1 MISKF
6 TRITPTEVE
15 SLLYFWRTT
24 TNWQD
29 FSKLGK
35 VLMARSYR
43 FRQEWEE
50 SLEAAQ
56 YAFEAFP
63 DDRVWSAAIMQEIR
77 IRIDPSEV
85 ERVLSLGEPEYV

>member
-1 MISKF
+1 MMSKF
-6 TRITPTEVE
+6 TKITPTDVE
-15 SLLYFWRTT
+15 SLVYFWETT
-24 TNWQD
+24 DDWQN
-29 FSKLGK
+29 FAKLGK
-35 VLMARSYR
+35 ILMSRSYR
-43 FRQEWEE
+43 FRQRWEE

-77 IRIDPSEV
+77 MRIDPSEV